1 MRIAA
6 PLCER
11 VDNPVRMYTTP
22 LVVLSAILVYLQM
35 AGVVLVNYVPV
46 KQKIRPVGDLAVL
59 FVLIGLG

>member
-11 VDNPVRMYTTP
+11 VDNPVRMYPTP
-22 LVVLSAILVYLQM
+22 LVVISAILVYLQM

-46 KQKIRPVGDLAVL
+46 KPKVRPVGEFAVL
-59 FVLIGLG
+59 FVLTGLG